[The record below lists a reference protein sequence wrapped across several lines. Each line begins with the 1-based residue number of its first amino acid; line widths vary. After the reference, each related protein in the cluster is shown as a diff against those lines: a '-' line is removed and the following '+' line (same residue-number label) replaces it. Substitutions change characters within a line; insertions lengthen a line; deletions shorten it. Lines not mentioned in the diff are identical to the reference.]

1 MDITFT
7 ITLTEEGIPQLMGLL
22 AKMWDNPRPSD
33 QIQVQH
39 GAQGKTVTVHVE
51 PPAAVPQQT
60 APAEAQQ
67 QAVAVPVASPAPSA
81 PASVE
86 DYSVEAIGRAAAAF
100 VDADPT
106 NMDKLL
112 GCLQGMG
119 VQAVTQLPDAAA
131 RAEFARRM
139 RELGAKL

>member
-7 ITLTEEGIPQLMGLL
+7 VKITEEGIPQLMGLL
-22 AKMWDNPRPSD
+22 AKMWDNPDPTA
-33 QIQVQH
+33 QVTVEQTTE
-39 GAQGKTVTVHVE
+39 GKTVTVHQE
-51 PPAAVPQQT
+51 PAAVPQQ
-60 APAEAQQ
+60 AA
-67 QAVAVPVASPAPSA
+67 PVAPVA
-81 PASVE
+81 E
-86 DYSVEAIGRAAAAF
+86 DYTAEAIGRAAAAF

-112 GCLQGMG
+112 ACLQGMG

-131 RAEFARRM
+131 RTEFARRM